1 MISEEY
7 LRSQIE
13 SAKASRLTPM
23 FVRRLLF
30 AIVDRE
36 LRKEFGN
43 TFAERTLE
51 AALAL
56 KMLLKQ
62 FAIDSDPFLVDVCY
76 ANLYEGETEY
86 GWGGFWDKTEH
97 VVLVTQFGEIVDLPV
112 SRRHEH
118 PDNRREDALPI
129 PAIWWNPQEAMPSHF
144 LYLPKGR
151 MSLEIEPEQ
160 KAKMDAFLAQVGK
173 AGNDVI
179 AKADQSDELYL
190 PILTG
195 AAVITKLREQKHP
208 WILAADQADIDKWP
222 LPDYM
227 QTRMDELHAQF
238 GQ

>member
-1 MISEEY
+1 VIAEEY
-7 LRSQIE
+7 LRKFISEAQ
-13 SAKASRLTPM
+13 AARLTPL

-30 AIVDRE
+30 ALVDRE
-36 LRKEFGN
+36 LRREFGN

-62 FAIDSDPFLVDVCY
+62 FEIEADPFLVDVCY

-151 MSLEIEPEQ
+151 LSLDIEPEEKKQ
-160 KAKMDAFLAQVGK
+160 IDAFLAQVSE
-173 AGNDVI
+173 AGNELI
-179 AKADQSDELYL
+179 AKADTSDELYA
-190 PILTG
+190 PILIGEKT
-195 AAVITKLREQKHP
+195 IEQLRKDKHP
-208 WILAADQADIDKWP
+208 WILAADEARIDNWP

-227 QTRMDELHAQF
+227 QQRMEELNAQF